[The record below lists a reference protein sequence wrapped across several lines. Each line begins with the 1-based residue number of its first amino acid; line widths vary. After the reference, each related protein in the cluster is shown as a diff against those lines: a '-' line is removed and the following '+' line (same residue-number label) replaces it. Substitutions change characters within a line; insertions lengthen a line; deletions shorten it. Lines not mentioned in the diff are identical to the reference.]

1 MPKYT
6 SMYSEE
12 FPYPQ
17 KFLDDNPHDYA
28 TLNQKHDASCTMVRP
43 AVKTAYFYQDGDIDA
58 RGIRIAIHPNRYR
71 SLEALLGEL
80 TEKMPKLGKPA
91 QTVMN
96 SSYTT
101 SWGTNKLHQ
110 AKRIYVRLRG
120 DQKSQKICSAGD
132 QKSQKTVVIR
142 RRYVKNIE
150 QVLQELSE
158 LFQVP
163 IRKLYTVAGHQ
174 IETIDDL
181 IKGPNEIIATGNER
195 YSPKFVLNDNVIT
208 PISRSRSEQRLR
220 SHGTPGK
227 VYHFD
232 KSRNR
237 SLGRLISTAGS
248 WKILITSGVVD
259 ADTGD
264 TYLAAC
270 TSNILLTVCD
280 RYHGSQPIVLRSAYV
295 KTLPAEVHHEKG
307 NCPNGTPPAIP
318 ENAPFNPGR
327 TDRFD
332 TSNVC
337 VRGVHKGTSFSM
349 TGTCSV
355 KFCTPNN
362 SERNV
367 ASVVWVAAFRTE
379 GSLGILI
386 GDAITRTSRQSRI
399 RQAQQTG
406 HKYVWAILTCV
417 RDIYKIRLSHDGTGN
432 YPEWF
437 PKEVRMQPL
446 GADHVLPTPTPS
458 VDEKRHSRLVKP
470 PVDSLRGVQPELIFP
485 CNKWLSR
492 VKGKGSL
499 TVEVAAPG
507 TQLLNG
513 RSTVGSNA
521 RILSMDPL
529 SLAAFGD
536 RAPVIRY
543 EIHVTTGNL
552 WDAGT
557 KAQISVQLQGDRG
570 DSGRRVLYTPGVDPS
585 TNFIRGQTSV
595 FGIDAVFLG
604 RLRRMTVWIEAGEKT
619 STTWYLERIV
629 VREMLLPF
637 SSPQRRSSD
646 RKNQPTHEFQSSNH
660 SVLLGVSCFP
670 CHQWL
675 GLTPKPGTPE
685 IQLTATVGSGAVT
698 ADMLERSVSL
708 NQEETWWQLEQW
720 KFRPGNAVV
729 FYSYATGARMRVVEG
744 GRIEAH
750 QLDGKD
756 TVDTSGTEP
765 LEKFG
770 RLAYGT
776 GDQVSTT
783 YAARS
788 VQVSLALPFLMDQVS
803 FDPEC
808 FAVEVIGGKF
818 PSTSKKARKI
828 SAHFPSNET
837 LFQKSGSLNLLG

>member
-120 DQKSQKICSAGD
+120 DQKSQK
-132 QKSQKTVVIR
+132 TVVIR

-163 IRKLYTVAGHQ
+163 IRKLYTLAGHQ

-237 SLGRLISTAGS
+237 SLGRLISTAGNFQGFTMLTEEMVVLQQDKALVIRRDS
-248 WKILITSGVVD
+248 PDKFILPFRSMNILITSGVVD

-332 TSNVC
+332 
-337 VRGVHKGTSFSM
+337 
-349 TGTCSV
+349 
-355 KFCTPNN
+355 
-362 SERNV
+362 
-367 ASVVWVAAFRTE
+367 
-379 GSLGILI
+379 
-386 GDAITRTSRQSRI
+386 
-399 RQAQQTG
+399 
-406 HKYVWAILTCV
+406 AILTCV

-629 VREMLLPF
+629 VREILLPF

-756 TVDTSGTEP
+756 TVDTSGTVFIVTSPSTE
-765 LEKFG
+765 LRHG
-770 RLAYGT
+770 RILKPRP
-776 GDQVSTT
+776 VPN
-783 YAARS
+783 
-788 VQVSLALPFLMDQVS
+788 SLASHGHIHLNNSVMLQRD
-803 FDPEC
+803 
-808 FAVEVIGGKF
+808 VERFNESNTVN
-818 PSTSKKARKI
+818 KI
-828 SAHFPSNET
+828 RQFCCAQDAW
-837 LFQKSGSLNLLG
+837 LILSLNPTAGLCVT

>member
-17 KFLDDNPHDYA
+17 KFLDDDPHDYA
-28 TLNQKHDASCTMVRP
+28 TLNPKHDASYKMVRP

-71 SLEALLGEL
+71 SLEALLG
-80 TEKMPKLGKPA
+80 KPA
-91 QTVMN
+91 QPVMN

-101 SWGTNKLHQ
+101 AWGTNQLRQ

-120 DQKSQKICSAGD
+120 DQKN
-132 QKSQKTVVIR
+132 QKTVVIR

-150 QVLQELSE
+150 
-158 LFQVP
+158 
-163 IRKLYTVAGHQ
+163 Q

-195 YSPKFVLNDNVIT
+195 YSPKFVFNDNVIT
-208 PISRSRSEQRLR
+208 PIARSRSEQRLR

-227 VYHFD
+227 VYHVD
-232 KSRNR
+232 KSRHR
-237 SLGRLISTAGS
+237 SVGRPSSTAGNFQSFIMFTEEVVVLQSGS

-295 KTLPAEVHHEKG
+295 KTLPEPHVEVRHEKG

-318 ENAPFNPGR
+318 ENVPFNPGR

-332 TSNVC
+332 AVLTS
-337 VRGVHKGTSFSM
+337 
-349 TGTCSV
+349 
-355 KFCTPNN
+355 
-362 SERNV
+362 
-367 ASVVWVAAFRTE
+367 
-379 GSLGILI
+379 
-386 GDAITRTSRQSRI
+386 
-399 RQAQQTG
+399 
-406 HKYVWAILTCV
+406 V
-417 RDIYKIRLSHDGTGN
+417 RDIYKIRLSHDGTGS

-446 GADHVLPTPTPS
+446 GADHVLPTPAPS

-470 PVDSLRGVQPELIFP
+470 PADSIRGVQPELVFP

-492 VKGKGSL
+492 VKGEGSL

-521 RILSMDPL
+521 RILTVDPL

-536 RAPVIRY
+536 RAPAIRY

-570 DSGRRVLYTPGVDPS
+570 DSGRRVLYTPGVDQS
-585 TNFIRGQTSV
+585 MNFIRGQTSV

-604 RLRRMTVWIEAGEKT
+604 RLRRMTVWIEAGERT
-619 STTWYLERIV
+619 NTTWYLERIV
-629 VREMLLPF
+629 VREILLPF
-637 SSPQRRSSD
+637 SPSQRRISD
-646 RKNQPTHEFQSSNH
+646 RTSQSLHEAQSSIH
-660 SVLLGVSCFP
+660 SVQLGVSCFP

-685 IQLTATVGSGAVT
+685 IQLTATAGSGAVA
-698 ADMLERSVSL
+698 ADMLERSVSS

-750 QLDGKD
+750 QLEEKN
-756 TVDTSGTEP
+756 TVDTSGTGNANRISMMYSTVMNEFEEKCFDRCLLGFEP
-765 LEKFG
+765 AINGLITRVRYSRSANRVGMLKRIDGYSDGLLITGVTRVTKQCRSDGYLRERFVSELLFGHINFTVGALLEFSRYIVMGLQSHERAQGTNGCLASKQTGLSERKKSIGDVHRDVERFNESNTVNKIRQFCCAQDAWL
-770 RLAYGT
+770 RL
-776 GDQVSTT
+776 
-783 YAARS
+783 
-788 VQVSLALPFLMDQVS
+788 
-803 FDPEC
+803 
-808 FAVEVIGGKF
+808 
-818 PSTSKKARKI
+818 
-828 SAHFPSNET
+828 
-837 LFQKSGSLNLLG
+837 SLNPTAGLYVT